1 MERDLNEVL
10 KSQQV
15 MLDNLGRDRAKLSD
29 EQLRQVYRQQLRQI
43 KFWLARQ
50 PNIKTLFIGHRDA
63 IQDPAGQ
70 DPAGVADRVNAFLG
84 GDLDEEAMAAIV
96 DGSLYRQRA
105 VA

>member
-1 MERDLNEVL
+1 MNEVL

-15 MLDNLGRDRAKLSD
+15 MLDNLGRDRTKLSD
-29 EQLRQVYRQQLRQI
+29 EQLKQVYRQQLRQV

-63 IQDPAGQ
+63 IQNPAS
-70 DPAGVADRVNAFLG
+70 VADRVNAFLG
-84 GDLDEEAMAAIV
+84 GDLDVEAMAAVV

-105 VA
+105 AVEAVA